1 MKMAEVSILIVEDES
16 LIARDIKLSLEGLG
30 YGVVD
35 IASSGEEAIQKT
47 RELNPSL
54 VLMDIML
61 KGDMDGIEAAEVI
74 HRELDIPVVFLTAHS
89 NDSIVE
95 RAKAANPY
103 GYLLKPFK
111 EKELVVTLE
120 MSFRRHFLEKKLKQ
134 NEKKLR
140 ESEAKF
146 RTIFEAS
153 PIGIELYDTDGNLL
167 NANSACLEIYGV
179 SDMEEI
185 RRLNLFE
192 DPNISAATK
201 ERLQRG
207 EIMHYDTLLDF
218 NWIKEQNLFNTSRS
232 GIRYL
237 DVLITPMGDKHQE
250 SINGYLV
257 QFQDVTQR
265 KQDEILL
272 RELTIVDELTGL
284 YNRRGFLTVAH
295 QQMNIAKRLNKSML
309 LFFIDMDNLKSVND
323 NFSHKEGDN
332 ALISSATILN
342 DTFRS
347 SDIIARWGGDE
358 FIVLM
363 VNIENVKESIIEN
376 RLQESI
382 DRYNETKKLKFN
394 LSLSWGI
401 VTYNHEENINLEEL
415 IIRAD
420 KLMYKHKRRKRRE
433 GGQ

>member
-1 MKMAEVSILIVEDES
+1 MAQGSILIVEDES

-30 YGVVD
+30 YGVID
-35 IASSGEEAIQKT
+35 IASSGEEAIEKT
-47 RELNPSL
+47 RDLNPGL
-54 VLMDIML
+54 ILMDIML
-61 KGDMDGIEAAEVI
+61 KGDIDGIEAAKIIYRDYDV
-74 HRELDIPVVFLTAHS
+74 PVVFLTAHS
-89 NDSIVE
+89 NDSILA
-95 RAKAANPY
+95 RAKDANPY

-111 EKELVVTLE
+111 EKELTVTLE
-120 MSFRRHFLEKKLKQ
+120 MSFQRHLLERKLKQ

-140 ESEAKF
+140 ESEEKF

-153 PIGIELYDTDGNLL
+153 PIGIKLYDTDGKLL
-167 NANSACLEIYGV
+167 NVNRACLEIYGV
-179 SDMEEI
+179 SDIEEI
-185 RRLNLFE
+185 RWLKLFE
-192 DPNISAATK
+192 DPNITDITR

-207 EIMHYDTLLDF
+207 EIVHYDTILDF
-218 NWIKEQNLFNTSRS
+218 DWIKQQNMLNTSRS
-232 GIRYL
+232 GVRYL
-237 DVLITPMGDKHQE
+237 DVVITPISDKNKE
-250 SINGYLV
+250 PINGFLF
-257 QFQDVTQR
+257 QAQDVTQR
-265 KQDEILL
+265 KLDEILL

-309 LFFIDMDNLKSVND
+309 LLFIDLDNLKSIND
-323 NFSHKEGDN
+323 TFSHREGDN
-332 ALISSATILN
+332 ALRSSANILN

-358 FIVLM
+358 FIVFM
-363 VNIENVKESIIEN
+363 VNIENVNEHVIEN

-401 VTYNHEENINLEEL
+401 VSYNHEEGISLEEL

-420 KLMYKHKRRKRRE
+420 ERMYQHKRSNRNR
-433 GGQ
+433 